1 MVCCV
6 CLTQPKGIAVTNWT
20 VLDVSIEIRAAPSK
34 ANRILADK
42 ATRTRVVVSGA
53 VIRWDVALTQGSP
66 RAPCG
71 YEKMPGRFAGIYLLL
86 NLHHLECM
94 LRLFNRYR
102 TYRVACAQLFS
113 PDLPTSPGA
122 GFLTPL
128 QEHSYVDPANPDGAL
143 CETL

>member
-1 MVCCV
+1 MQTMVNSSGAFSGV
-6 CLTQPKGIAVTNWT
+6 KTLHVFG
-20 VLDVSIEIRAAPSK
+20 SEAPESW
-34 ANRILADK
+34 I
-42 ATRTRVVVSGA
+42 VVSGA

-113 PDLPTSPGA
+113 PASHCEVVP
-122 GFLTPL
+122 PL
-128 QEHSYVDPANPDGAL
+128 V
-143 CETL
+143 ET